1 MTKLGA
7 KVGAK
12 VRAGVRGGGVRGG
25 PLASSPLS
33 RYCNASLV
41 VPLAP

>member
-7 KVGAK
+7 KLGAK
-12 VRAGVRGGGVRGG
+12 VRAGVRGG